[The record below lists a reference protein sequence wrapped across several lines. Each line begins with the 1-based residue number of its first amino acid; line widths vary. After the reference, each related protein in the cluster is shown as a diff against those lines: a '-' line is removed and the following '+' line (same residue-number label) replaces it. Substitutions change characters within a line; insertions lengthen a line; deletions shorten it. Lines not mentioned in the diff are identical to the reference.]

1 MDLTQT
7 RTLKLA
13 ASRPLVMVLVA
24 LMLVASPS
32 LAPAQAPISS
42 GFTYQGE
49 LASNGD
55 VFTGLADFRFTLFD
69 APATG
74 LQVGPMLSAPFVPV
88 VNGRFAVMLD
98 FGPEVWNGQQRWIEI
113 EVRRPAGSGGYTR
126 LSPRQQILAAPY
138 ALYALN
144 GNLQGPPGP
153 PGPAGPAGQAGT
165 SGAQGPQGPQGP
177 QGFPGT
183 PGAQGPQGMTG
194 PQGPQGPQGPAG
206 LPGPS
211 GPAGASPFTLNA
223 GNAVFTSGSV
233 GLGLTS
239 PQYPLHVQ
247 TTGPRAAYAYSTST
261 SGPGFGLFG
270 RADSPSGVGLVG
282 LGASSGPA
290 IGVQGQTD
298 SPTGRAVLGLAGAT
312 TGDAWGVWGFTPST
326 QGTGT
331 VGQASATTGVTT
343 GVLGRVDS
351 TTDEATGVYGAAAA
365 ASGNTS
371 GVWGV
376 TASRSDGATGVYG
389 TATGAS
395 GQNFGVFG
403 SAESGDGFGVVA
415 LGNSLTTGT
424 KSFRIDHPL
433 DPTNRFLTHFCAEG
447 PEPMNIY
454 RGTAVL
460 DEGGGAWIELP
471 PYFSAINTNETYQLT
486 PIGGPMPMLHIATP
500 AAEADGAASTNRF
513 RVEGGTAGLRVSWTV
528 TARRNDAYV
537 RTRGF
542 AVESDKPEAWRG
554 KYLHPDVFGRA
565 PEEGIF
571 FRSSARVASPAWPV
585 AALDVTTP
593 ATE

>member
-1 MDLTQT
+1 MKNLIPFSASALLLIAT
-7 RTLKLA
+7 LA
-13 ASRPLVMVLVA
+13 ACVLTA
-24 LMLVASPS
+24 RTSS
-32 LAPAQAPISS
+32 AQAPINS

-49 LASNGD
+49 LSNNGD
-55 VFTGLADFRFTLFD
+55 VFTGLADLRFTLFD

-88 VNGRFAVMLD
+88 VNGRFAVLLD

-144 GNLQGPPGP
+144 GGLQ
-153 PGPAGPAGQAGT
+153 GPAGPTGPPGQAG
-165 SGAQGPQGPQGP
+165 SNGAAGPSGSQGAQGQQGPQGP
-177 QGFPGT
+177 QGFPGN
-183 PGAQGPQGMTG
+183 PGPQGSAG
-194 PQGPQGPQGPAG
+194 SQGSNGAMGPAG
-206 LPGPS
+206 APGAA
-211 GPAGASPFTLNA
+211 GPAGASPFTLNS
-223 GNAVFTSGSV
+223 GNAVFTTGSV

-270 RADSPSGVGLVG
+270 RANSAAGVGLVG
-282 LGASSGPA
+282 LGATTGNA
-290 IGVQGQTD
+290 VGVQGQTD

-326 QGTGT
+326 GGTGT
-331 VGQASATTGVTT
+331 VGQASASTGVTT

-351 TTDEATGVYGAAAA
+351 TTDEATGVYGAAGA

-376 TASRSDGATGVYG
+376 TASTSDGATGVYG

-403 SAESGDGFGVVA
+403 SAESGAGFGVVS

-433 DPTNRFLTHFCAEG
+433 DPANRFLTHYCAEG
-447 PEPMNIY
+447 PEPMNVY
-454 RGTAVL
+454 RGTATL
-460 DEGGGAWIELP
+460 DPDGGAWIDLP
-471 PYFSAINTNETYQLT
+471 TYFGEINVDETYQLT
-486 PIGGPMPMLHIATP
+486 PVGGAMPMLHIAQT
-500 AAEADGAASTNRF
+500 ASDNRF
-513 RVEGGTAGLRVSWTV
+513 RVDGGTAGLRISWTV

-537 RTRGF
+537 RARGIV
-542 AVESDKPEAWRG
+542 VESDKPLAWRG
-554 KYLHPDVFGRA
+554 KFLHPEVFGRVR
-565 PEEGIF
+565 EEGIF
-571 FRSSARVASPAWPV
+571 FRTSSRLAPPASPVVVPEPDV
-585 AALDVTTP
+585 AATP
-593 ATE
+593 SEFSE